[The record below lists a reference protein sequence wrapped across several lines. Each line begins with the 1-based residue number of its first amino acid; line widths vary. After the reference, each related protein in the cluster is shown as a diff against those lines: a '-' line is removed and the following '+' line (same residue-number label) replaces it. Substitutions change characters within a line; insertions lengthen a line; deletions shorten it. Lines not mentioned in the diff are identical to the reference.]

1 MAFEDPSKDVQDDW
15 LEILDIIFLVL
26 YTIEMF
32 LKVFNYTKCTYLLVD
47 IWTWIHVQSWSIY
60 MRCMEY
66 SGFCYS
72 GIRLSNLR
80 TQKCLI

>member
-32 LKVFNYTKCTYLLVD
+32 LKVLHVIINKCIFRYLDLGLCV
-47 IWTWIHVQSWSIY
+47 IMELIYEMHGIFSI
-60 MRCMEY
+60 
-66 SGFCYS
+66 S
-72 GIRLSNLR
+72 L
-80 TQKCLI
+80 